1 MFDFFYLLWSALFT
15 MELELNQLQ
24 VSGRVS
30 EDHSQALLL
39 DIKHGGFSVDVDS
52 VSWVIL
58 LDASGS
64 MASSVDHLKKFLQTF
79 IVQAE
84 RFFLDCDFTIV
95 KFTHQVTIVPHLSA
109 VEALQVIQQ

>member
-1 MFDFFYLLWSALFT
+1 
-15 MELELNQLQ
+15 MELELNQLHAN
-24 VSGRVS
+24 GRVS
-30 EDHSQALLL
+30 EEHSQALVIDL
-39 DIKHGGFSVDVDS
+39 KHDGFTVDVDS

-64 MASSVDHLKKFLQTF
+64 MAPSVEHLKKFLQTF

-95 KFTHQVTIVPHLSA
+95 KFTHQVTIVPNLSA
-109 VEALQVIQQ
+109 VEALQVIQAYSTDQGMTN